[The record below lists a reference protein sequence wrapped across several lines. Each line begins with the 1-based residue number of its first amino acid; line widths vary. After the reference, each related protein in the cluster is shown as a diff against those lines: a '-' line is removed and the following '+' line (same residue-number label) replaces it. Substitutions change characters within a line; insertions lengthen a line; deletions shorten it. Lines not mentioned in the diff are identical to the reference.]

1 MWIERVFVL
10 LVAVELLLLS
20 RNGTAAHLLH
30 ARTVYSRDQLIALMP
45 AGSLARPAEVPA
57 EIWRKTHR
65 GCRGQGQKRRKK
77 ETVRQR
83 RLEARRRKMMKEPV
97 EEPPIKEASSAAE
110 ELATVRTE
118 FVSRVSTEILTQLLE
133 ALVTAHV
140 FNDLEKRRILEGNP
154 VTADRARCT
163 IDIVINKGNKAS
175 RIMISHLC
183 TKDPCLWSELC
194 SSSDQ
199 QRLLKCK
206 RGNNLFLRH
215 TF

>member
-1 MWIERVFVL
+1 
-10 LVAVELLLLS
+10 
-20 RNGTAAHLLH
+20 
-30 ARTVYSRDQLIALMP
+30 
-45 AGSLARPAEVPA
+45 
-57 EIWRKTHR
+57 
-65 GCRGQGQKRRKK
+65 
-77 ETVRQR
+77 
-83 RLEARRRKMMKEPV
+83 MMKEPV

-140 FNDLEKRRILEGNP
+140 FNDLEKRRIIEGNP

-163 IDIVINKGNKAS
+163 IDIVINKGKKAS
-175 RIMISHLC
+175 RIMISHLS

-199 QRLLKCK
+199 QHLLKCK
-206 RGNNLFLRH
+206 RGNNLFL
-215 TF
+215 